1 MKRLAIVATHPIQ
14 YNVPWFRRLAV
25 QEGIEVCV
33 FYTWHA
39 DEKAKYD
46 PHFDR
51 EIAWDIP
58 LLNGYD
64 YQLVA
69 PRPTVKQKT
78 FWNLNSDITGP
89 IKAWGADAIL
99 VLGWNYR
106 SHLRAMRYFS
116 GRIPVYF
123 RGDSTLLDTQN
134 GIRRRLRKIFLRYV
148 YSCVDTAFFVG
159 INNYDYFQKYGLK
172 QTQLTFAPHAID
184 NNRFSSDA
192 MTHETEASQWR
203 TSLGIPADSVV
214 FLFVGKLIQKK
225 SPEIL
230 LRAFQKL
237 PHKNKQH
244 LIFVGDGECEADLKK
259 LASDAINVHFV
270 QFQNQSRMPV
280 VYRLGDVM
288 CLPSAGPGETWGLAV
303 NEAMASGRTVIVS
316 DKVGCAR
323 DLVADESI
331 GHIHK
336 ANSVESLYVA
346 MQKCCERNRLLLK
359 GTHCGRFID
368 RWSCE
373 QLAANIGNKLRSAA

>member
-1 MKRLAIVATHPIQ
+1 MKRLAIISTHPIQ
-14 YNVPWFRRLAV
+14 YNVPWFRHLAT

-69 PRPTVKQKT
+69 PRPTVEQKT

-116 GRIPVYF
+116 GRIQVYF

-134 GIRRRLRKIFLRYV
+134 GIRRRLRKLFLRYV

-184 NNRFSSDA
+184 NQRFSNDA
-192 MTHETEASQWR
+192 IAHETEASQWR

-225 SPEIL
+225 V
-230 LRAFQKL
+230 KL
-237 PHKNKQH
+237 DFISDYYWLKNSELDINSLESWSGVKDRP
-244 LIFVGDGECEADLKK
+244 LI
-259 LASDAINVHFV
+259 I
-270 QFQNQSRMPV
+270 
-280 VYRLGDVM
+280 
-288 CLPSAGPGETWGLAV
+288 AGPCSAETEEQMMTAAKLLA
-303 NEAMASGRTVIVS
+303 EQ
-316 DKVGCAR
+316 
-323 DLVADESI
+323 
-331 GHIHK
+331 HID
-336 ANSVESLYVA
+336 
-346 MQKCCERNRLLLK
+346 
-359 GTHCGRFID
+359 I
-368 RWSCE
+368 
-373 QLAANIGNKLRSAA
+373 LRKPL

>member
-1 MKRLAIVATHPIQ
+1 MKRLAIISTHPIQ
-14 YNVPWFRRLAV
+14 YNVPWFRRLAA

-39 DEKAKYD
+39 DENAKYD
-46 PHFDR
+46 PDFNR
-51 EIAWDIP
+51 AIAWDIP

-64 YQLVA
+64 HQLVA

-78 FWNLNSDITGP
+78 FWNLNSDITEP
-89 IKAWGADAIL
+89 IEAWGADAIL
-99 VLGWNYR
+99 VMGWNYR
-106 SHLRAMRYFS
+106 SHLSAMRYFS

-123 RGDSTLLDTQN
+123 RGDSTLLDAQN
-134 GIRRRLRKIFLRYV
+134 GIRRRLRKIFLRHV
-148 YSCVDTAFFVG
+148 YSYVDTAFFVG
-159 INNYDYFQKYGLK
+159 INNYDYFQKYGLNK
-172 QTQLTFAPHAID
+172 TQLTFAPHAVD
-184 NNRFSSDA
+184 NHRFSSDA
-192 MTHETEASQWR
+192 MTHETEANQWR
-203 TSLGIPADSVV
+203 SSLGISADSVV

-225 SPEIL
+225 SPDLL

-237 PHKNKQH
+237 SPKTKQH
-244 LIFVGDGECEADLKK
+244 LIFVGDGGCKFDLEKQ
-259 LASDAINVHFV
+259 ASNAINVHFV
-270 QFQNQSRMPV
+270 PFQNQSRMPV

-323 DLVADESI
+323 DLVSEEST
-331 GHIHK
+331 GYIHK
-336 ANSVESLYVA
+336 ANSIESLHLA
-346 MQKCCERNRLLLK
+346 MQRCCERNGLLLK

-373 QLAANIGNKLRSAA
+373 QLAAKIGNKLRSAA